1 MTSAGALEA
10 HADVANSKK
19 TLRYRGRLEMSCD
32 KAIFPDR
39 KTCHM
44 CIMIYAREELAPEV
58 VGGALILAN
67 GCRTRIGLCESLYV

>member
-44 CIMIYAREELAPEV
+44 CIMICE
-58 VGGALILAN
+58 GGASSR
-67 GCRTRIGLCESLYV
+67 GGGRGSDFG